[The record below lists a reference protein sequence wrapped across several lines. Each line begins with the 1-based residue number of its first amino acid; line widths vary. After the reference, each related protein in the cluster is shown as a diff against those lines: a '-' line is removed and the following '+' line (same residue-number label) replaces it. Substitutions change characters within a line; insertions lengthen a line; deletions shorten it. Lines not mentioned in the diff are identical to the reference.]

1 MLILT
6 KTEKTPSERLM
17 LFDEHFAPSIMA
29 MSLRT
34 SSYVIATILVTIT
47 VANSISRKEKQAVCP
62 KPKNNLLKFLKLM
75 NYKQKQK
82 KHLLRP

>member
-1 MLILT
+1 MLIST
-6 KTEKTPSERLM
+6 KTEKTHSERLM

-47 VANSISRKEKQAVCP
+47 VVNSISRKEKQAVCP

-75 NYKQKQK
+75 NYKQKQCT
-82 KHLLRP
+82 